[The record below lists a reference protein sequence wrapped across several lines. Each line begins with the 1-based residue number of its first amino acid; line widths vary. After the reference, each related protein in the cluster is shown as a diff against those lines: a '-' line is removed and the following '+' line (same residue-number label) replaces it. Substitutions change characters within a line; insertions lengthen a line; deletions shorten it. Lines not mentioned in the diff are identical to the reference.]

1 MSKPHLEKGTEPMF
15 TGDED
20 VEATAL
26 RAQGWSISA
35 IARHLDR
42 DRKTVRGY
50 LNGERVPG
58 RRRRVEPD
66 PFDRFV
72 PYLRQRL
79 TDDPHVWAS
88 ALFDE
93 VQLLASSCLIRA
105 SRAVCAP
112 DNCVRTARRARA

>member
-1 MSKPHLEKGTEPMF
+1 MF

-58 RRRRVEPD
+58 ERRRVEPD
-66 PFDRFV
+66 PLDRFV
-72 PYLRQRL
+72 PYLRRRL
-79 TDDPHVWAS
+79 VDDPHVWAS

-93 VQLLASSCLIRA
+93 VQLLGSRCRIRHSPA
-105 SRAVCAP
+105 GCGHAGCA
-112 DNCVRTARRARA
+112 RTARRAQE